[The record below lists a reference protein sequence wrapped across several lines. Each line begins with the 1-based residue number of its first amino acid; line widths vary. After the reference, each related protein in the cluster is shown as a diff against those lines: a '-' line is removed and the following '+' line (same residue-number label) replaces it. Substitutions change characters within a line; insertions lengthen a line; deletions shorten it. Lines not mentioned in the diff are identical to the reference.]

1 MAKLR
6 DEYRAD
12 IDILKLARELVIDA
26 VVPGDRLRG
35 EIAQRFA
42 RYAGKS
48 ETREKKKHMVP
59 PV

>member
-6 DEYRAD
+6 AEYKAD
-12 IDILKLARELVIDA
+12 IDLRKLAAELVIDA
-26 VVPGDRLRG
+26 VVPGDKLRG

-42 RYAGKS
+42 RYAGKRQ
-48 ETREKKKHMVP
+48 ERPRKKHMVL